1 MNIPQQCDVVIIG
14 GGPAGSTAATFLSQK
29 GYDVVLLERHKHP
42 RHHIGENTIPQF
54 WKYTD
59 LAQVS
64 DKIAAEGFI
73 QKAGGTTFW
82 NGRIRQVDFK
92 DFGYSRQ
99 GLHVERDRFD
109 LILLENA
116 REKGVQIFEEVSV
129 LSVDLQDGQQ
139 EQSLTYRL
147 LQDKSLG
154 KITCRFIVDASGQ
167 NAVIAKQMGIRTID
181 KDFRFMSLWG
191 YFKNSKYIG
200 LNGKAH
206 SVENLRTILPTT
218 FICSFAETGNW
229 GWSWHIPLRESTSV
243 GLVLPLE
250 FMKTVQLN
258 GGSWESYF
266 RQKCCEIPILEDLL
280 ANAQFCE
287 GSFGK
292 IQDYS
297 YRSTQLA
304 GPGFFLIGDA
314 AGFIDPIFSIGIV
327 LGMYSAYTATWA
339 IDRSFKNPSS
349 LVHNQ
354 ALFSS
359 QLQGRLEVARS
370 LALPHYQSGDRACDL
385 AKTTIQMERALEQ
398 ELMATW
404 STMTTRPENFQAIAS
419 SLKGREINSN
429 KFRVIEEM
437 I

>member
-1 MNIPQQCDVVIIG
+1 MNIPQRCDVVIIG
-14 GGPAGSTAATFLSQK
+14 GGPAGSMAATFLSQK
-29 GYDVVLLERHKHP
+29 GYDVVLLERCKYP
-42 RHHIGENTIPQF
+42 RHHIGENIIPQF

-73 QKAGGTTFW
+73 QKAGGTSFW
-82 NGRIRQVDFK
+82 NGLIRQIDFK

-99 GLHVERDRFD
+99 ALHVERDRFD

-116 REKGVQIFEEVSV
+116 QNKGVQVFEEVSV

-139 EQSLTYRL
+139 EPSLTYRL
-147 LQDKSLG
+147 LKDKSSS
-154 KITCRFIVDASGQ
+154 KIACRFIVDASGQ
-167 NAVIAKQMGIRTID
+167 NAVIAKQLGIRTID
-181 KDFRFMSLWG
+181 ADFRFMSLWG

-200 LNGKAH
+200 LDGKAH

-250 FMKTVQLN
+250 FMKKVQLN

-266 RQKCCEIPILEDLL
+266 RQKCYEIPILEDLL

-287 GSFGK
+287 GSFAK

-314 AGFIDPIFSIGIV
+314 AGFIDPIFSLGIV

-354 ALFSS
+354 ALFSR
-359 QLQGRLEVARS
+359 QMQGRLEVARS
-370 LALPHYQSGDRACDL
+370 LALPRYQLGHDTCDL
-385 AKTTIQMERALEQ
+385 ARATVQMERSLEQ
-398 ELMATW
+398 ELMAAS
-404 STMTTRPENFQAIAS
+404 STMTGRSDNFQAIAS
-419 SLKGREINSN
+419 SLNGRKINSN

-437 I
+437 S